1 MTPQK
6 QKILLIVMIVLI
18 AIMVVLGVKYFT
30 PTKYDDITDYLT
42 DPRVQSEN
50 EAQLAELE
58 DSGISGKI
66 YAENNILVY
75 DYTFEVQ
82 LEISEETQ
90 KEALIAELDAGLNTL
105 TDSFNALTA
114 ELRKVI
120 DIDDITVR
128 VIYRNAD
135 GTELYSRD
143 FQ

>member
-18 AIMVVLGVKYFT
+18 AIMVVLGIKYFT

-128 VIYRNAD
+128 VIYRNTD

>member
-30 PTKYDDITDYLT
+30 PTKYDDITDYLA

-135 GTELYSRD
+135 GTELYSRE